1 MSALTHS
8 QQVRTKIRLV
18 RARLDEATYNLWNHP
33 RLVEI
38 YPEYLFKNHSVTR
51 ASVPLM
57 EAALSC
63 ARTKFPSDP
72 VAVGTAKYLAKHIPE
87 ERGHDD
93 WLVEDMRHMGIDPST
108 VLKRMPSLSA
118 STLVGAQY
126 YWINHFHPVCLLG
139 YIAVLEGTPPTTE
152 YFERVVARSN
162 LPKQALS
169 SLFRHAKLDPRH
181 RAELD
186 EALDSLPLTP
196 EHSEML
202 GVSALQ
208 TVHLLT
214 RVIEEL
220 VAISHKNVSS
230 PEKRKATA

>member
-1 MSALTHS
+1 MSPLTHS
-8 QQVRTKIRLV
+8 HQLRTKIRLV
-18 RARLDEATYNLWNHP
+18 RARLDEATYKLWNHP
-33 RLVEI
+33 RLVDI
-38 YPEYLFKNHSVTR
+38 YPEYLFQNHTVTR

-63 ARTKFPSDP
+63 ARTNFASDP
-72 VAVGTAKYLAKHIPE
+72 VAVGTANYLAKHIPE
-87 ERGHDD
+87 ERGHDH
-93 WLVEDMRHMGIDPST
+93 WLIEDMRQMGIDPSP
-108 VLKRMPSLSA
+108 VLKRMPSPA
-118 STLVGAQY
+118 AATLVGAQY

-139 YIAVLEGTPPTTE
+139 YIGVLEGTPPTVQ

-169 SLFRHAKLDPRH
+169 SLFRHAKLDPQH
-181 RAELD
+181 RADLD
-186 EALDSLPLTP
+186 EAIDGLPLTS

-220 VAISHKNVSS
+220 TMSKLA
-230 PEKRKATA
+230 KRKAAAARTDL

>member
-1 MSALTHS
+1 MSALSHS
-8 QQVRTKIRLV
+8 QLLRTKIQLV
-18 RARLDEATYNLWNHP
+18 RSRLDAVTYDLWNHP
-33 RLVEI
+33 RLIDI
-38 YPEYLFKNHSVTR
+38 YPHYLFQNHTVTR

-63 ARTKFPSDP
+63 ARTKFQSDP
-72 VAVGTAKYLAKHIPE
+72 VAIGTEKYLAKHIPE

-93 WLVEDMRHMGIDPST
+93 WLVEDMTHMGMDPST
-108 VLKRMPSLSA
+108 VLKRMPSTA
-118 STLVGAQY
+118 VAALVGTQY

-139 YIAVLEGTPPTTE
+139 YIAVLEGTPPTIP
-152 YFERVVARSN
+152 YFERVVARSK
-162 LPKQALS
+162 LPRQALS

-186 EALDSLPLTP
+186 EAIDGLPMTS
-196 EHSEML
+196 EHSAML

-220 VAISHKNVSS
+220 TVSS
-230 PEKRKATA
+230 VEKRKAAAAIAS